1 MFDRVSVNIKVLK
14 VIDSVTHLGG
24 KTKQDVFVADAT
36 TVKKCT
42 LWEDQIGTLQE
53 HASYWLKNFIVR
65 EYASEKFLSLAK
77 DGSEIETI
85 CDIGHTATSK
95 EVVENDD
102 KVITNAQIVGVP
114 LLDKY
119 KACLR
124 CKARVEPSTPPF
136 GRCSKPE
143 CAMMQRYDVCQEQL
157 SAKFLFMTNSNF
169 VSLYAYGKIVK
180 EIAGE
185 GDSVTEEMLLQA
197 PLITITYNNQNMI
210 TAFVFN
216 TQ

>member
-1 MFDRVSVNIKVLK
+1 MALVYRLFDREE
-14 VIDSVTHLGG
+14 
-24 KTKQDVFVADAT
+24 VADT
-36 TVKKCT
+36 
-42 LWEDQIGTLQE
+42 
-53 HASYWLKNFIVR
+53 
-65 EYASEKFLSLAK
+65 
-77 DGSEIETI
+77 
-85 CDIGHTATSK
+85 
-95 EVVENDD
+95 
-102 KVITNAQIVGVP
+102 VITNAQIVGVP
-114 LLDKY
+114 LR
-119 KACLR
+119 LR
-124 CKARVEPSTPPF
+124 CKARVEPSTPRF

-157 SAKFLFMTNSNF
+157 SAKLLFMTNSNF